1 VLNWSLRY
9 LPLVDLLDRCDATTV
24 LDVGSGVHGLST
36 YRPGTVVQTD
46 LRFDAGTTLPPGRGT
61 AVYVAAN
68 AERLAFADESFD
80 FVVSL
85 DLIEHLP
92 VAARPSALIELC
104 RVARRGVI
112 VGFPSGPAAQRTD
125 RCLART
131 LAALRRKEP
140 DWLTEHLDQARYPDA
155 KTVTGALPTGWRV
168 DCEVPLGNALLT
180 FVVVLAEHLP
190 VVHRLTALIDR
201 IYRRRGPVAA
211 CDRGT
216 TYRAMWLLRPA
227 S

>member
-9 LPLVDLLDRCDATTV
+9 LPLVDLLDRSNATNV

-46 LRFDAGTTLPPGRGT
+46 LRFDAGDPLPPGRGT
-61 AVYVAAN
+61 AVYVAAS
-68 AERLAFADESFD
+68 ADRLPFVDACFD

-85 DLIEHLP
+85 DLMEHLP
-92 VAARPSALIELC
+92 LAARRPVLAELC

-112 VGFPSGPAAQRTD
+112 VGFPSGSTAERTD
-125 RCLART
+125 RRLART
-131 LAALRRKEP
+131 LAALRRTEP
-140 DWLTEHLDQARYPDA
+140 DWLTEHLDQPAYPDA
-155 KTVTGALPTGWRV
+155 DTVTGAMPTGWMV
-168 DCEVPLGNALLT
+168 ECEAPLGNALLT

-190 VVHRLTALIDR
+190 VIHRLTAAIDR
-201 IYRRRGPVAA
+201 TYRRRGPVAA
-211 CDRGT
+211 CDRGA

-227 S
+227 P